1 MFSADF
7 FPTPQNVIEQILTGE
22 DLTGK
27 TVLEPSAGKGNIVD
41 FCAGSGASVIAC
53 ENNTDLK
60 KILQTKCKVI
70 AEDFLTVTSDQV
82 SHIDFIVM
90 NPPFLSR

>member
-41 FCAGSGASVIAC
+41 FCAGSGAFVIAC
-53 ENNTDLK
+53 ENNRLK
-60 KILQTKCKVI
+60 KDTANKMQSYCRGFFNRY
-70 AEDFLTVTSDQV
+70 E
-82 SHIDFIVM
+82 
-90 NPPFLSR
+90 